1 MLLRFSVSNYLSIR
15 DTQELSMVAT
25 SLKDRD
31 DGLIDVPGMAKTRAM
46 PAAIV
51 FGPNASGKSN
61 LLLTLGFMR
70 EQVLD
75 SHRKGG
81 PDTVI
86 NRHAFALSARC
97 KDEPTIVEADF
108 IVDEVRYTYGFA
120 ATDTAFEREWLY
132 AYPHGTKRKLFERI
146 SPSEIE
152 FGPTLKGQRQTMAEF
167 MRPNSLFVSV
177 AVQNQHAE
185 ISKLAAFV
193 ASIRFSRNISISA
206 SELKPLA
213 KNPKFDKMA
222 VKFIELCGTGISGF
236 RTVSKPLDD
245 YSKETRKKF
254 SNWMIENMPLP
265 SNFDK
270 EDFLNRAIEDT
281 QTIEFS
287 HINDRGSNE
296 YFEID
301 RESTGTRRLLH
312 LMRSCFHTLDKGTL
326 MVIDE
331 IDASLHT
338 QICEAIVYLFA
349 DKRINTKGAQLIA
362 TTHDTNLL
370 RSEYLRRDQIW
381 LTEKN
386 DQGATELFSL
396 ADIKTRAGDNFEL
409 GYLQGRYGAVP
420 FTGPVSD
427 LFAAH

>member
-1 MLLRFSVSNYLSIR
+1 
-15 DTQELSMVAT
+15 MVAT

-31 DGLIDVPGMAKTRAM
+31 DGLIDVPGMTKTRAV

-61 LLLTLGFMR
+61 LLLALGFMC
-70 EQVLD
+70 EQVVN
-75 SHRKGG
+75 SFRRSG

-86 NRHAFALSARC
+86 NRHPFALNARS
-97 KDEPTIVEADF
+97 KTEPTTVEADF
-108 IVDEVRYTYGFA
+108 VVGDIRYTYGFA
-120 ATDTAFEREWLY
+120 ASDTAFEREWLY
-132 AYPHGTKRKLFERI
+132 AYPHGIRRKLFERT
-146 SPSEIE
+146 SPSEID
-152 FGPTLKGQRQTMAEF
+152 FGPALKGKRQSIAEL
-167 MRPNSLFVSV
+167 MQPNILYISAAS
-177 AVQNQHAE
+177 QIQHEQISE
-185 ISKLAAFV
+185 ISKYFSSLHFDSRIYV
-193 ASIRFSRNISISA
+193 PSIEFTTHKIMDKIDKRSI
-206 SELKPLA
+206 EFLK
-213 KNPKFDKMA
+213 
-222 VKFIELCGTGISGF
+222 LCGTGVVDFRISKIEVDDEVKSF
-236 RTVSKPLDD
+236 SRKFVSFL
-245 YSKETRKKF
+245 SETISDQKQKHDF
-254 SNWMIENMPLP
+254 METEIEEIQ
-265 SNFDK
+265 K
-270 EDFLNRAIEDT
+270 IELA
-281 QTIEFS
+281 
-287 HINDRGSNE
+287 HISEQNALE
-296 YFEID
+296 YFPIE
-301 RESTGTRRLLH
+301 RESSGSRRLLK
-312 LMRSCFHTLDKGTL
+312 LLNRCFGSLDSGTL